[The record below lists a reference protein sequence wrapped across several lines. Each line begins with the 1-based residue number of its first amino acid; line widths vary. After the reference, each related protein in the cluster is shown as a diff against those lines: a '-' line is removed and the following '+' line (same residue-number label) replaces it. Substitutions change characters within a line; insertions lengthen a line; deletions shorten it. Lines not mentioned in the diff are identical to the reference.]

1 MTLQK
6 IRISSLVIALGLVA
20 FSAVPAK
27 AIFGF
32 GIHGGYDFVSF
43 DEKSFSTT
51 QFVDAAEAAGIE
63 NFDRSTWTTAWT
75 GVNMTR
81 EAIGNPYLIGAH
93 FYIDVI
99 PVIDIEASLD
109 VSIQKYEVRY
119 TTPVATS
126 NEVADAY
133 FGRIGAYATA
143 RRDLIKL
150 PMFAFYLGGGLGM
163 HFVAPVAGADLLVD
177 IYQGDD
183 PTASSPSI
191 EDAIK
196 NETTIGFHA
205 VTGIR
210 FKPPIIPIALR
221 IEGKYTATGASGME
235 RPDSIMSLYIGTS
248 IDI

>member
-1 MTLQK
+1 MTLHRT
-6 IRISSLVIALGLVA
+6 RISSLVVAMALIA

-32 GIHGGYDFVSF
+32 GVHGGYDFVSF
-43 DEKSFSTT
+43 DEKSFGVT
-51 QFVDAAEAAGIE
+51 QFESAANAAGI
-63 NFDRSTWTTAWT
+63 T
-75 GVNMTR
+75 GFNTGGEWNAVTLTR

-93 FYIDVI
+93 FYVDII
-99 PVIDIEASLD
+99 PVIDIEASID

-119 TTPVATS
+119 DTPVPSAD
-126 NEVADAY
+126 EVADAY

-143 RRDLIKL
+143 RRDLISL

-163 HFVAPVAGADLLVD
+163 HFVAPVAGDELIVD

-205 VTGIR
+205 VTGVR

-221 IEGKYTATGASGME
+221 IEGKYTSTGASGME
-235 RPDSIMSLYIGTS
+235 RPESIMSLYIGTS